1 MTCSRF
7 HDELYLNKEE
17 VNITSHLCD
26 QTFSCR
32 LMGQVHAKEALSPAS
47 AGGHASEDTGE
58 IPLSEIKAKCVSVS
72 VDGVTR
78 TKNDVILESVSDLF
92 KVNSFSLEASEF
104 K

>member
-1 MTCSRF
+1 M
-7 HDELYLNKEE
+7 
-17 VNITSHLCD
+17 CD
-26 QTFSCR
+26 QTYSCR

-47 AGGHASEDTGE
+47 ASEDPGE
-58 IPLSEIKAKCVSVS
+58 IPLSVIKAKVVSVS

-92 KVNSFSLEASEF
+92 KVTCFPPEASEF